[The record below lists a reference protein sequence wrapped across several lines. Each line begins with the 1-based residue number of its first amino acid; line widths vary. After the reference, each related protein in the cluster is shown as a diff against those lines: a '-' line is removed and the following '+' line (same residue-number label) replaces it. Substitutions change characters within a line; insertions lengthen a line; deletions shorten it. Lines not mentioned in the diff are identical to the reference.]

1 LADFTLCLLYLFPAR
16 SDGQVQK
23 RAVSHKWGTS
33 QNETASNKYEPGGP
47 HLAMPGSV
55 LERMRG
61 KMSEAK
67 LMRLSAFS
75 FGVLWILILGLHMMS
90 RL

>member
-1 LADFTLCLLYLFPAR
+1 
-16 SDGQVQK
+16 
-23 RAVSHKWGTS
+23 
-33 QNETASNKYEPGGP
+33 
-47 HLAMPGSV
+47 
-55 LERMRG
+55 
-61 KMSEAK
+61 MSEAK